1 MTTVLPLTST
11 IDGLTEAD
19 FLRFQQL
26 IEEETGIHLSD
37 AKRPLLV
44 ARLARR
50 VRQLGMTTWGEY
62 FDCVVAGNDPQERVR
77 MFDAIST
84 NETRFFREPR
94 HFELMAGEIFPRFQR
109 EAAEGSRAR
118 RLRVWSAGCSTGE
131 EPYSIAMLLLQ
142 AFDSERWDLRID
154 ATDLSTRVLDIARQ
168 GIWPARRAADV
179 PHDLL
184 RRFMLRGTNSQEGLM
199 KAGDAVRGIIRFGR
213 LNLKDEPYP
222 LGDDYDLIFCRNVL
236 IYFSH
241 DHRTRVVRNLLSH
254 LSPSG
259 YFFIGHAETLAGIA
273 DGPRTVVPTVYVK

>member
-1 MTTVLPLTST
+1 MPTVLPAMNA

-26 IEEETGIHLSD
+26 IEEETGIHLSE

-44 ARLARR
+44 ARLAKR
-50 VRQLGMTTWGEY
+50 VRQLGMTTWRQY
-62 FDCVVAGNDPQERVR
+62 FDCVVAGADPLERVR

-94 HFELMAGEIFPRFQR
+94 HFELMASEIFPKFQR
-109 EAAEGSRAR
+109 EAALGSRPR

-142 AFDSERWDLRID
+142 AFDPEQWDLRID

-168 GIWPARRAADV
+168 GVWPTRRATDV

-184 RRFMLRGTNSQEGLM
+184 RRFMLRGTRSQEGLM
-199 KAGDAVRGIIRFGR
+199 KAGDAVRSIIRFGR

-222 LGDDYDLIFCRNVL
+222 LGDDYDLILCRNVL

-241 DHRTRVVRNLLSH
+241 AQRTRVVQNLLSH
-254 LSPSG
+254 LSSSG

-273 DGPRTVVPTVYVK
+273 NCPRTVIPTVYVK